1 MQDFTRWEEYYLI
14 EKLDLNVPV
23 KVVAN
28 NKMIWQATWEVNGVK
43 FRFIAET
50 DEFDYNIPEWGITF
64 WNMSTPSIFSSGS
77 TDLTG
82 DVGVSSLKVFS
93 GVASAFKKFIRAK
106 KPEYFFFSA
115 SEPSRVRL
123 YNRLANRPLGGH
135 SRCHDSRY
143 RCLDGGQ
150 AVWYI
155 PDSLALSVHPALLD
169 LP

>member
-23 KVVAN
+23 KVILN
-28 NKMIWQATWEVNGVK
+28 NRYSWQATWEVNGVK
-43 FRFIAET
+43 FRFEA
-50 DEFDYNIPEWGITF
+50 DMDDPDYDTPEWGITF

-82 DVGVSSLKVFS
+82 NMGASSLKVFS

-115 SEPSRVRL
+115 NEPSRVRL
-123 YNRLANRPLGGH
+123 YNRLAKMLASEFHYKMGKV
-135 SRCHDSRY
+135 
-143 RCLDGGQ
+143 Q
-150 AVWYI
+150 
-155 PDSLALSVHPALLD
+155 PDMDDAFYEFTK
-169 LP
+169 